1 MPSISHRQGTAAIFV
16 LAAEVVGHLRCLA
29 VVAAAQRRWWVV
41 VAMEMEVLAALKME
55 VVVALEV
62 EVESELEAGFPL
74 LLYIAISKPYY
85 LLVERLTNTRTT
97 KCNSMQ
103 TYLAVSACHGRAYRC
118 GCEP

>member
-1 MPSISHRQGTAAIFV
+1 MHRIGCHPRTARERQQGMPGISHRQGTAAIFV

-62 EVESELEAGFPL
+62 EVEVEVELQAGFPL
-74 LLYIAISKPYY
+74 LLYIASSKPYY
-85 LLVERLTNTRTT
+85 
-97 KCNSMQ
+97 S
-103 TYLAVSACHGRAYRC
+103 
-118 GCEP
+118 